1 MKVIV
6 DRVIIL
12 LVYTLTLTSLNA
24 YMREGSA
31 YPMSGVL
38 LKTSLQNMN
47 DVVLVE
53 LYAISFLNGV
63 THLNVAGISFKS
75 F

>member
-1 MKVIV
+1 MHRKTWSRTSGKVIV

-38 LKTSLQNMN
+38 LKTPLQTRMM
-47 DVVLVE
+47 
-53 LYAISFLNGV
+53 
-63 THLNVAGISFKS
+63 
-75 F
+75 